1 MFVFPLLL
9 LLVFLVA
16 LRAATRALLAIVSA
30 TFRAIA
36 WLCR

>member
-1 MFVFPLLL
+1 MFVFPVLL
-9 LLVFLVA
+9 LLVFLMA
-16 LRAATRALLAIVSA
+16 LRAATRALFVLVRA